1 MKARLKRWIFR
12 ILGKD
17 PDAVVV
23 TFFTGDRALCERM
36 AAEVRALEPDR
47 RHFIATDENW
57 PQLRRELR
65 KYRIGLAPVMLGPQH
80 ASLRRAAYRL
90 APRKILAYNS
100 RLERHH
106 LRPGLPSFLFWRG
119 VPLDRIFLR
128 PRWWPLR
135 RDRSV
140 IPEGSRAWNGRPT
153 SPGRGRV
160 AVLSPYFPYP
170 LSHGGAVRIYNLL
183 REIAREFDVELL
195 AFSDSGVEPEL
206 APLLEFCAR
215 VVLVEKPRC
224 REPRWSSL
232 LPPEVH
238 EFRSPAMREAIAAER
253 STFGFQI
260 LQVEYTQL
268 AEYGG
273 DILVEHDVSFDL
285 FGQIARRERTAA
297 AWWDYWRWRRFET
310 RAIRRF
316 RRVVVMSPKDAE
328 MLGGEAVVLENGV
341 DLERFQ
347 PAPEAAGQRLLFIGS
362 FRHFPN
368 IAAFRFFTDE
378 VWPIL
383 RDKFPALTVTVVCGA
398 DPLVY
403 WRAFADTPEPPQ
415 DPRITMLDFVRDVR
429 PLYNDANLVIVPTTV
444 SAGTNVK
451 VLEAMAMKRAVV
463 STTSGCA
470 GLGLLHGHS
479 VWVADTAEA
488 FAAGVATLINDPD
501 RRAAMAE
508 AAHGVAVRQFDWR
521 AIGSRQRD
529 LLRSVAP
536 STSRSTN

>member
-153 SPGRGRV
+153 SPDRARV

-328 MLGGEAVVLENGV
+328 MLGGEAAVLENGV

>member
-1 MKARLKRWIFR
+1 MKRWIFR
-12 ILGKD
+12 LLGKD
-17 PDAVVV
+17 PEGVVV

-47 RHFIATDENW
+47 RHFIATEENW

-106 LRPGLPSFLFWRG
+106 LRPGLASFLFWRG

-135 RDRSV
+135 QDRSV
-140 IPEGSRAWNGRPT
+140 IPEGSRAWNGRPS
-153 SPGRGRV
+153 SPDRARV

-215 VVLVEKPRC
+215 VVLVGKPRY

-253 STFGFQI
+253 STFGFQV

-273 DILVEHDVSFDL
+273 DILVEHDVTFDL

-328 MLGGEAVVLENGV
+328 MLGGEAAVLENGV

-368 IAAFRFFTDE
+368 IAAFRFFTE
-378 VWPIL
+378 QVWPIL
-383 RDKFPALTVTVVCGA
+383 RDKFPALTITVVCGA

-451 VLEAMAMKRAVV
+451 VLEAMAMKRAVI

-529 LLRSVAP
+529 LLRSVAQ
-536 STSRSTN
+536 STSRLTN

>member
-106 LRPGLPSFLFWRG
+106 LRPSLASFLFWRG

-215 VVLVEKPRC
+215 VVLVEKPRY

-273 DILVEHDVSFDL
+273 DILVEHDVTFDL

-297 AWWDYWRWRRFET
+297 AWWDYWRWRRLET

-368 IAAFRFFTDE
+368 IAAFRFFTE
-378 VWPIL
+378 QVWPIL
-383 RDKFPALTVTVVCGA
+383 RDKFPALTITVVCGA